1 MISQTFPG
9 TIHLLL
15 LPLLI
20 SFPLPSSPATTPI
33 PTNMDLIVATIEEAT
48 DRALT
53 NLDDRDMLADGGG
66 TVLVVSQSKHDANW
80 LVEHV
85 LIDRLLQRGLEVLSD
100 SSSAVAGNARLAFR
114 VLELG
119 IRATSGL
126 RGSTAT
132 RESHATLA
140 LQLSARGEDT
150 VTWQDE
156 TTVFRKDSVPKDQL
170 DLLQDSSYDFA
181 KTELEEETWSK
192 FAEPVIVSTVLGGLI
207 YLFFSN
213 R

>member
-1 MISQTFPG
+1 MISRTFPG
-9 TIHLLL
+9 AIHLLL
-15 LPLLI
+15 LLLL
-20 SFPLPSSPATTPI
+20 SFPLPSSPTSAPI
-33 PTNMDLIVATIEEAT
+33 PTNMDLIVATVEEAT
-48 DRALT
+48 DRALA
-53 NLDDRDMLADGGG
+53 NLDEVNMLAGDGGA
-66 TVLVVSQSKHDANW
+66 VLVVSQAKHDANW

-85 LIDRLLQRGLEVLSD
+85 IIDRLLQRGLEVLSD
-100 SSSAVAGNARLAFR
+100 SSAAVPGNARIAFR
-114 VLELG
+114 ILELG

-126 RGSTAT
+126 RGITAT
-132 RESHATLA
+132 RESHATVA
-140 LQLSARGEDT
+140 LQLSATGEET

-156 TTVFRKDSVPKDQL
+156 TTVFREDLVPKDQL